1 MRVRTH
7 ARKRLDGPSDVIRAS
22 ALTRAPTCR
31 RGVLSQLAPERVR
44 SDAEDARRLLAV
56 ARQKRKDAQDVPPLN
71 LGQRQEL
78 AVAGRAARRARD
90 LRRQVGLGDL
100 RLALASTTAR
110 SIACSSSRTLPGQS

>member
-22 ALTRAPTCR
+22 ARTRAPTWR

-44 SDAEDARRLLAV
+44 SDAQDARRLLAV
-56 ARQKRKDAQDVPPLN
+56 ARHPLQDAQDVPPLN

-78 AVAGRAARRARD
+78 AGVGRAARRACD
-90 LRRQVGLGDL
+90 LRRPAGLGDL
-100 RLALASTTAR
+100 RLALPHPY
-110 SIACSSSRTLPGQS
+110 RTLLPLPT